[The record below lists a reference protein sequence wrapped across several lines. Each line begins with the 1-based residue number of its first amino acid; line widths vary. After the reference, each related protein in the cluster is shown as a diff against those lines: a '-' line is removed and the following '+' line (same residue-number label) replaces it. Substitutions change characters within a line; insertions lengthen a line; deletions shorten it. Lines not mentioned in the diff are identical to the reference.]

1 MRFRFF
7 YDHPGANGKA
17 SAGIDALRA
26 RCAHDEAEVPTQLSR
41 CSVAEG
47 AASRPEG
54 IGNESVSRRVTI
66 TLTCK
71 SFAFP

>member
-26 RCAHDEAEVPTQLSR
+26 RCAHDEAEVPTQLHAVRSR
-41 CSVAEG
+41 KVRPLDRKELEMK
-47 AASRPEG
+47 ASRA
-54 IGNESVSRRVTI
+54 S
-66 TLTCK
+66 
-71 SFAFP
+71 

>member
-26 RCAHDEAEVPTQLSR
+26 HGAPTGGGAEATFTLFDRGRCGLSGER
-41 CSVAEG
+41 
-47 AASRPEG
+47 
-54 IGNESVSRRVTI
+54 
-66 TLTCK
+66 K
-71 SFAFP
+71 WK